1 MNREQ
6 TLEQLKKMKLTG
18 MARRYEAELSLPLEQ
33 REDAHTLLAMMA
45 QAESEYRS
53 GKQTERYLRV
63 SKLRYNAIPENI
75 RCGSERG
82 LSREQ
87 FTELLD
93 GSFIRESRNV
103 LITGPTGVGKSYI
116 ACALGRN
123 ACILG
128 FRVIY
133 FSMNRF
139 LETLSQI
146 RIEGTYLKWLKQLS
160 RYDLLIFD
168 DFGLKPLSHDGR
180 LTLLDILEDRY
191 NGAATIF
198 TSQLPLDRWYD
209 YISEPTLADAI
220 IDRLSARA
228 HKIELK
234 GESWRNKKIK

>member
-6 TLEQLKKMKLTG
+6 TLEQLKRMKLTG
-18 MARRYEAELSLPLEQ
+18 MARRYESELSLPPEQ
-33 REDAHTLLAMMA
+33 REDAHTLLAMMT

-53 GKQTERYLRV
+53 GKQTERYLRA
-63 SKLRYNAIPENI
+63 SKLRYNAVPENI
-75 RCGSERG
+75 RCGPERG

-87 FTELLD
+87 FAELLD
-93 GSFIRESRNV
+93 GSYIRESRNI
-103 LITGPTGVGKSYI
+103 LITGATGVGKSYV

-133 FSMNRF
+133 FGMNRF
-139 LETLSQI
+139 LETLSQV
-146 RIEGTYLKWLKQLS
+146 RIEGAYLKWLKQLN

-168 DFGLKPLSHDGR
+168 DFGLKPLTHDGR

-191 NGAATIF
+191 NGSATIF

-220 IDRLSARA
+220 IDRLSAKA
-228 HKIELK
+228 HKIELI